1 MTTLPTYE
9 EIYNGPGSRFENET
23 AVEHYLGVSLEDAMR
38 RIGDGTTQYIED
50 LLCMGPHAFRFYTAA
65 MVEYLK
71 SDSSTDDYQA

>member
-38 RIGDGTTQYIED
+38 RIGDGTTQYIEVKI
-50 LLCMGPHAFRFYTAA
+50 PRFGGHPRRRENA
-65 MVEYLK
+65 
-71 SDSSTDDYQA
+71 